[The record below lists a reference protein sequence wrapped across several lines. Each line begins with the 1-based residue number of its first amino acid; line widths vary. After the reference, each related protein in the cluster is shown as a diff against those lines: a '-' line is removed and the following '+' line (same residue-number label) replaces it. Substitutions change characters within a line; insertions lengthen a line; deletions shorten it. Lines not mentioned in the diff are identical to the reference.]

1 MKKTLVMLI
10 LAMLGSTVVLAQ
22 TTDIKAP
29 KNSILSGQQE
39 IMNEKAP
46 SPLPPID
53 ESNVMWKK
61 TVIREID
68 FRQKINQVFYYPIN
82 PTEDWR
88 NLITVIYD
96 AIQSGDITP
105 YRVENNIDDMVTP
118 LTLADFEKENT
129 KIGDPPVIWKDGE
142 EVPNEIAFK
151 DRLLN
156 VTRLRIK
163 EDWYFDKKL
172 SQFLVR
178 IIALSPVVADEDGI
192 SQTCWIPY
200 RLLPSTATTRPSVVL
215 MTRFFKNVSS
225 TVTSSRK
232 RTFTTATSTLML
244 STSMRFMNR
253 SASRTKCST
262 SSRAC
267 GSIDG
272 QRTQAK
278 RTSERVSFF
287 VGMKIFFKFFNAVSK
302 NIPIFAAVLNP
313 RPFGHPH
320 KRGKGREATLA
331 QLVEQRIRNA

>member
-1 MKKTLVMLI
+1 MKKTLVSMLAI
-10 LAMLGSTVVLAQ
+10 AMLAGSISLMAQ
-22 TTDIKAP
+22 TTEAKP
-29 KNSILSGQQE
+29 PRNSILSGQQQ
-39 IMNEKAP
+39 IMMDKEP
-46 SPLPPID
+46 SPLPIID
-53 ESNVMWKK
+53 ESNIMWKK

-96 AIQSGDITP
+96 GIQSGDITA

-151 DRLLN
+151 DRMLN

-200 RLLPSTATTRPSVVL
+200 EESREVL
-215 MTRFFKNVSS
+215 AKAFCFNRNNSAQRRTYDEILQKRVFDSYIVKEENVYDRYINSYA
-225 TVTSSRK
+225 
-232 RTFTTATSTLML
+232 F
-244 STSMRFMNR
+244 N
-253 SASRTKCST
+253 
-262 SSRAC
+262 
-267 GSIDG
+267 ID
-272 QRTQAK
+272 ALYE
-278 RTSERVSFF
+278 SER
-287 VGMKIFFKFFNAVSK
+287 IK
-302 NIPIFAAVLNP
+302 NEMLDF
-313 RPFGHPH
+313 
-320 KRGKGREATLA
+320 
-331 QLVEQRIRNA
+331 EQSLWEY

>member
-1 MKKTLVMLI
+1 MKKTLVMLA
-10 LAMLGSTVVLAQ
+10 LAMLSSVVALAQ
-22 TTDIKAP
+22 TTDVKAP

-39 IMNEKAP
+39 IMNEKTP
-46 SPLPPID
+46 SPLPEID

-96 AIQSGDITP
+96 GIQSGEITA

-151 DRLLN
+151 DRMLN

-178 IIALSPVVADEDGI
+178 IIALGPIVVEEDGL
-192 SQTCWIPY
+192 SQVCWIPY
-200 RLLPSTATTRPSVVL
+200 EDSRPVLANAFAFNRNNAAQRLTITALKNADLAAQVAKAVPNITAIAVQTRGDVAYALVE
-215 MTRFFKNVSS
+215 VSKAVDAAAI
-225 TVTSSRK
+225 T
-232 RTFTTATSTLML
+232 
-244 STSMRFMNR
+244 
-253 SASRTKCST
+253 
-262 SSRAC
+262 
-267 GSIDG
+267 GIDG
-272 QRTQAK
+272 LVGV
-278 RTSERVSFF
+278 RV
-287 VGMKIFFKFFNAVSK
+287 
-302 NIPIFAAVLNP
+302 L
-313 RPFGHPH
+313 
-320 KRGKGREATLA
+320 
-331 QLVEQRIRNA
+331 

>member
-1 MKKTLVMLI
+1 MLI
-10 LAMLGSTVVLAQ
+10 LAMLCSTVVLAQ
-22 TTDIKAP
+22 TTDVKAP

-46 SPLPPID
+46 SPLPEID

-68 FRQKINQVFYYPIN
+68 FRQKINQAFYYPVN

-88 NLITVIYD
+88 NFITVIYD
-96 AIQSGDITP
+96 GIQSGEITA

-142 EVPNEIAFK
+142 EVPNEIVFK
-151 DRLLN
+151 DRMLN

-200 RLLPSTATTRPSVVL
+200 EE
-215 MTRFFKNVSS
+215 
-225 TVTSSRK
+225 
-232 RTFTTATSTLML
+232 
-244 STSMRFMNR
+244 
-253 SASRTKCST
+253 
-262 SSRAC
+262 SRAVLAKALAFNRNN
-267 GSIDG
+267 SAQRRTYDEILQKRIFDSYIVKEENVYDRYINSYAFNID
-272 QRTQAK
+272 ALYE
-278 RTSERVSFF
+278 SER
-287 VGMKIFFKFFNAVSK
+287 IK
-302 NIPIFAAVLNP
+302 NQMFD
-313 RPFGHPH
+313 F
-320 KRGKGREATLA
+320 
-331 QLVEQRIRNA
+331 EQSLWEY

>member
-1 MKKTLVMLI
+1 MKKTLVSMLAI
-10 LAMLGSTVVLAQ
+10 AMLAGSISLSAQ
-22 TTDIKAP
+22 TTDVKAP
-29 KNSILSGQQE
+29 KNSILSGQQQ
-39 IMNEKAP
+39 IMIDKKP
-46 SPLPPID
+46 SPLPIID

-96 AIQSGDITP
+96 GIQSGEITP

-151 DRLLN
+151 DRMLN

-200 RLLPSTATTRPSVVL
+200 EDSRDVL
-215 MTRFFKNVSS
+215 ANAMAFNRNNSAQRRTYDEIFQKRIFDSYIVKEENVYDRYINSYA
-225 TVTSSRK
+225 
-232 RTFTTATSTLML
+232 F
-244 STSMRFMNR
+244 N
-253 SASRTKCST
+253 
-262 SSRAC
+262 
-267 GSIDG
+267 ID
-272 QRTQAK
+272 ALYE
-278 RTSERVSFF
+278 SER
-287 VGMKIFFKFFNAVSK
+287 IK
-302 NIPIFAAVLNP
+302 NEMFD
-313 RPFGHPH
+313 F
-320 KRGKGREATLA
+320 
-331 QLVEQRIRNA
+331 EQSLWEY